1 MRQEELVAETNSIA
15 EQSYNQLEGEW
26 SDWLGVARRYE
37 GKVPYQDRLD
47 MRHDILLE
55 LYHARQRDGEPI
67 PLLRAYRIASLM
79 VALYWRKLKRIP
91 TMLSLEDEH
100 EDTEGNIIQLK
111 ETIAD
116 DKAIDLEAW
125 LDDKTFLLGCP
136 LRLIE
141 LARKRR
147 YGIPLNGRDQ
157 RYFTRQRQREWAR
170 YQKTLL

>member
-1 MRQEELVAETNSIA
+1 MRQAELVAETNSIA
-15 EQSYNQLEGEW
+15 EQSYSQLQGEW
-26 SDWLGVARRYE
+26 HDWLEVARRYE
-37 GKVPYQDRLD
+37 HKVPYQDRLD
-47 MRHDILLE
+47 MRHTIILE

-91 TMLSLEDEH
+91 TMLSLEDEL
-100 EDTEGNIIQLK
+100 E